1 MVELGSR
8 RRETAEEVFGGETRR
23 DPLDRWLKREINSAF
38 GYSRKL
44 LKFKKREKSLRRLG
58 YQIELKD
65 PLFSFYLSQAFRVRL
80 QNNSLLF

>member
-44 LKFKKREKSLRRLG
+44 LKFKKREKSLSQSSV
-58 YQIELKD
+58 Y
-65 PLFSFYLSQAFRVRL
+65 SLSL
-80 QNNSLLF
+80 SLSNLIKK